1 MQYIKRKFL
10 HGNDNIKLIGY
21 LATTSSAVYTLHE
34 YNTKKSTKSNYIEEQ
49 RRQL

>member
-34 YNTKKSTKSNYIEEQ
+34 YNTKKSTKSKEEQ
-49 RRQL
+49 QRQL